1 MLHFNYNV
9 VINLETV
16 SPQADRVYS
25 SAKLC
30 IEAISMK
37 GNKSLIGS
45 LNKIGPSIEPCGI
58 QEVISL

>member
-1 MLHFNYNV
+1 MLHFNSNV
-9 VINLETV
+9 LINSETV
-16 SPQADRVYS
+16 SPQAGIVHS

-37 GNKSLIGS
+37 ENKSLIGS

>member
-1 MLHFNYNV
+1 MLHFNSNV
-9 VINLETV
+9 LINLETV

-37 GNKSLIGS
+37 GSKSLIGS